1 MVTLRDICVAS
12 LLPGHQP
19 VWISLWIG
27 FNWHMW
33 VVGRCPA
40 IASMTR
46 SSCGASGATAS
57 TCPFNRQVEAATAR
71 ARRVRALLLNRKCRI
86 LMVHAYNGPVHLE
99 ILFYYRFYY
108 RFVASRDTRR
118 FPEFIYIK
126 KQNNTK
132 QVKITLAPRIKLS

>member
-1 MVTLRDICVAS
+1 
-12 LLPGHQP
+12 
-19 VWISLWIG
+19 
-27 FNWHMW
+27 MW

-46 SSCGASGATAS
+46 SSCGPSAATAS

-132 QVKITLAPRIKLS
+132 QVNITLTTEIVCERLLYLSGAEAAYWV